1 MRRLNMVS
9 NTNWTP
15 MTILL
20 LGALTVLFGV
30 QLLRTLFVG
39 MAVYLT
45 QVQEISPI
53 LVGVLGLAVFLCGF
67 LAPVVQRAIGP
78 RSVLP
83 VVVGLLSLVWMAEK
97 FVSSLPADLGL
108 SIAGT
113 VLFLWSLPL
122 LFRSIPTTG
131 NNGTAAHAVIALLV
145 GLSADTAVKGVFG
158 TVDLSW
164 ATGVGVYIV
173 ATGLACALWFLL
185 WRLASV
191 SGRELEQKPPASA
204 WPYMALGPAL
214 ALQFLLFQNVA
225 HQTVM
230 IGWPQPVVY
239 AWILAANLAGV
250 AVAVELTRLERGLPW
265 PILALLGVMLVA
277 VVAVDQSGFLA
288 ALVVLA
294 GQVVIA
300 VALVSVVKATRE
312 SAVEHS
318 DRGIS
323 TWVSVGMIIL
333 LALLFIYYA
342 NYDTDVLVPKEAVRP
357 LAALMIGLAALRVGL
372 ARHAVGVAVT
382 RFASIPA
389 LLLLI
394 LPLVYLSTWKNVE
407 PIQGAGYPVRVM
419 SYNLH
424 QGFDVHG
431 SHGLEDIAKV
441 IEAEDPDII
450 ALQEVSRGWVVNGS
464 VDMLV
469 WLSQRLE
476 MYYVW
481 GPAADPVWGNAVL
494 SRFPIANYQNHGMPN
509 NDAIRLDRAFLTVE
523 VDVGGGETIDVIA
536 THFHSGD
543 GDSAIRVPQAMA
555 VLEAVNSGRNTVLI
569 GDFNA
574 HPDHPEMLL
583 FTDSGFNDTF
593 VATGAT
599 GDGFTYPADN
609 PWERID
615 YVWASPDLKVRDLS
629 VPDSLA
635 SDHLAVA
642 VTLYR

>member
-185 WRLASV
+185 WRLASDR
-191 SGRELEQKPPASA
+191 GRELEQEPSASA
-204 WPYMALGPAL
+204 WPYMAFGPAL

-230 IGWPQPVVY
+230 IGWPQTAVY

-250 AVAVELTRLERGLPW
+250 AVAVELTRWDRNPTW
-265 PILALLGVMLVA
+265 PILGLLGGILVA
-277 VVAVDQSGFLA
+277 IVTVDLSGFPA
-288 ALVVLA
+288 ALIVLV
-294 GQVVIA
+294 GQVLMA
-300 VALVSVVKATRE
+300 VLLVSIVRASRE
-312 SAVEHS
+312 SAVERS
-318 DRGIS
+318 GRSIS
-323 TWVSVGMIIL
+323 TWVGVGMIIL

-342 NYDTDVLVPKEAVRP
+342 NYDTDVLVPREAVRP
-357 LAALMIGLAALRVGL
+357 LAALLIGAAALR
-372 ARHAVGVAVT
+372 AVLTGHTVKAPVT

-419 SYNLH
+419 TYNLH
-424 QGFDVHG
+424 QGFNVHG

-441 IEAEDPDII
+441 IESEDPDII

-476 MYYVW
+476 MDYVW

-494 SRFPIANYQNHGMPN
+494 SRLPIISSQNHEMPN
-509 NDAIRLDRAFLTVE
+509 NDTLRLDRGFLTVE
-523 VDVGGGETIDVIA
+523 IDVGGGETIVVVA

-555 VLEAVNSGRNTVLI
+555 ALEAVDGGRTTVLI
-569 GDFNA
+569 GDLNA

-583 FTDSGFNDTF
+583 LADAGFNDTF
-593 VATGAT
+593 VASGAT

-615 YVWASPDLKVRDLS
+615 YVWASPDLKARDFS
-629 VPDSLA
+629 NPDSLA